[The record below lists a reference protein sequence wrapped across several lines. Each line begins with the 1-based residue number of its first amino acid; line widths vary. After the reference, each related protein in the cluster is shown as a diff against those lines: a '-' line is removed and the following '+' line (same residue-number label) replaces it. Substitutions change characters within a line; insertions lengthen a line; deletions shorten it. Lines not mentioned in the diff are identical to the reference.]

1 MVSELYLDL
10 VSRKL
15 DGIVLSDGM
24 CRVQNGLFG
33 LLENYWE
40 TKLLKIFFRIKY
52 LIFLQIIFY
61 LVEQI
66 QLNWVAGVNVGV
78 VVEVFALQ
86 QQNVDLCDTLFAKG
100 FAMVHPMN

>member
-1 MVSELYLDL
+1 MDSLACWKIIKKIIIFNSFFEIYFLNYFIYQ
-10 VSRKL
+10 
-15 DGIVLSDGM
+15 IV
-24 CRVQNGLFG
+24 
-33 LLENYWE
+33 
-40 TKLLKIFFRIKY
+40 
-52 LIFLQIIFY
+52 FY

-100 FAMVHPMN
+100 FAMVHPMH

>member
-1 MVSELYLDL
+1 MYFFF
-10 VSRKL
+10 
-15 DGIVLSDGM
+15 IVLT
-24 CRVQNGLFG
+24 N
-33 LLENYWE
+33 
-40 TKLLKIFFRIKY
+40 KI
-52 LIFLQIIFY
+52 Y

-100 FAMVHPMN
+100 FAMVHPMY